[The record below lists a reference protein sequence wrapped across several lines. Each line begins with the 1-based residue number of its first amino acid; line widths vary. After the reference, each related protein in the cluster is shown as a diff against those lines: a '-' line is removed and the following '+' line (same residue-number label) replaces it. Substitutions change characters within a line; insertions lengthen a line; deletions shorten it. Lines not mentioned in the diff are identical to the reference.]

1 MRAEAERMNLPV
13 GKAPFEDTRA
23 GDRPVA
29 DRHPLARKE
38 DRPPIRAID
47 PIHPRRWI
55 ILEADDF
62 GLLHAFNEGIR
73 EAFQNG
79 ALTSTCLR
87 ANGYAFDHAIREV
100 LPACNGLSLGVHLCL
115 NEAAPVAPSRNIAP
129 LVGTENQLRPGFAWL
144 MRVAKTNAGIAA
156 IEYELRAQIE
166 RVLHA
171 GVTIDHLNSHQHV
184 HMIPPIFELVCKL
197 AAEYGVAAVRLSR
210 ELPHSP
216 LGFRRRLQPL
226 INRNV
231 IKHHL
236 LNHYARHNE
245 RFARQHGLPVTDYFL
260 GVRYTGVMSVSTI
273 RAGLDEVPY
282 GSVELLLH
290 PARGPDPRDAACPV
304 RDLHRYV
311 ATPRREGELRAL
323 CSDRLAEF
331 LKREGWTPTTFGRW
345 SQLQRANMPH
355 ETTPTISTDVQRL
368 CGNVRPV
375 GPLWVSAAHDDSR
388 AFAQLALDQSAENQ
402 HVLDIGT
409 GTGVIAIC
417 LAQAGRR
424 VTACDISAAA
434 VRTALANARSA
445 GVTFA
450 CVQSDLL
457 ADVPGTFDLV
467 VFNPPYGFGP
477 DNFFTAVA
485 KNLLRRVPL
494 VRHRSGLAMPRKV
507 LKFHQELIE
516 RLILQVPAALNPGG
530 RVLIHAYESEVPA
543 LQAVL
548 PEGAAVSLLRHP
560 AFSNQTVGM
569 LIRLP
574 A

>member
-1 MRAEAERMNLPV
+1 MPESVEPSA
-13 GKAPFEDTRA
+13 APSR
-23 GDRPVA
+23 
-29 DRHPLARKE
+29 
-38 DRPPIRAID
+38 
-47 PIHPRRWI
+47 PRRWI
-55 ILEADDF
+55 ILEADDL
-62 GLLHAFNEGIR
+62 GLLHAFNEGILA
-73 EAFQNG
+73 AFLNG

-87 ANGYAFDHAIREV
+87 ANGYAFDHAIHEV
-100 LPACNGLSLGVHLCL
+100 LPSCPGLSVGVHLCL
-115 NEAAPVAPSRNIAP
+115 NEAAAVGPASKVGA
-129 LVGTENQLRPGFAWL
+129 LVGANNLLRPGFAWL
-144 MRVAKTNAGIAA
+144 IRAAHTHAGIAA

-166 RVLHA
+166 RVQQTGIA
-171 GVTIDHLNSHQHV
+171 IDHLNSHQHV

-197 AAEYGVAAVRLSR
+197 AAEHNIGAVRLSR

-216 LGFRRRLQPL
+216 LGLRRRVQPL

-245 RFARQHGLPVTDYFL
+245 RFARQHAIPVTDYFL

-304 RDLHRYV
+304 RDLCRYV

-323 CSDRLAEF
+323 CSERLAEF
-331 LKREGWTPTTFGRW
+331 LKHEGWTPTTFGQW
-345 SQLQRANMPH
+345 SRLQRANMPR
-355 ETTPTISTDVQRL
+355 ETTPTISPEAQHL
-368 CGNVRPV
+368 CAAVRPS
-375 GPLWVSAAHDDSR
+375 GPPWVSAAHDDSR
-388 AFAQLALDQSAENQ
+388 AFAQLAIDQSDQNTS
-402 HVLDIGT
+402 VLDIGT

-417 LAQAGRR
+417 LARAGRR
-424 VTACDISAAA
+424 VTACDISGAA
-434 VRTALANARSA
+434 VRSALANARRA
-445 GVTFA
+445 GVSFV
-450 CVQSDLL
+450 CVKSDLL
-457 ADVPGTFDLV
+457 ASVRGQFDLI

-494 VRHRSGLAMPRKV
+494 VRRQSGLAMPRQV

-516 RLILQVPAALNPGG
+516 RLIRHAPAALNPGG

-548 PEGAAVSLLRHP
+548 PEGTTVELLRHS

-574 A
+574 S